1 MSVVF
6 DKRTGRMLD
15 SAQKATQDA
24 VAALDAGGHKRGEVP
39 SETQPRVPIIGVDAG
54 CIPGTRPGCSAAE
67 LERAGRD
74 IVRARLSRRRF
85 KPA

>member
-1 MSVVF
+1 MGSVL
-6 DKRTGRMLD
+6 RAPSPT
-15 SAQKATQDA
+15 DA
-24 VAALDAGGHKRGEVP
+24 VLEGGFGRNSS
-39 SETQPRVPIIGVDAG
+39 SERPDVQPRIPLIRVDAG

-74 IVRARLSRRRF
+74 LVRSRLHRNRF

>member
-1 MSVVF
+1 MSLKDRHAGKVVYA
-6 DKRTGRMLD
+6 
-15 SAQKATQDA
+15 S
-24 VAALDAGGHKRGEVP
+24 VAAAAPGDARTAWSASDEERE
-39 SETQPRVPIIGVDAG
+39 SQPRVPIIGLDSG
-54 CIPGTRPGCSAAE
+54 CIPGTRPGCSARE

>member
-1 MSVVF
+1 MGVALRNEAPTRLEAGHNRGS
-6 DKRTGRMLD
+6 
-15 SAQKATQDA
+15 DA
-24 VAALDAGGHKRGEVP
+24 P
-39 SETQPRVPIIGVDAG
+39 SEAQPRVPIIGVDAG
-54 CIPGTRPGCSAAE
+54 CIPGTRPGCSARE